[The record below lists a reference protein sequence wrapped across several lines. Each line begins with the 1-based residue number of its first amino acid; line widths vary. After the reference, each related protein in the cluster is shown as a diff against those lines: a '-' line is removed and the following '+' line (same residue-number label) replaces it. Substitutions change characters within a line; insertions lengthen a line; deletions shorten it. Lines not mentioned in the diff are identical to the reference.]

1 MSALIIIACFGVL
14 AMMAEVFHYKKAII
28 PLMVIGLL
36 AGFCANITEWNT
48 FQSYYGHMFLA
59 DNYTIAFSSL
69 VIFITLLWTLMA
81 KTYFTSESS
90 RAEHASLILFAL
102 CGAII
107 MIGFGDLTM
116 LFIGLEILSIS
127 LYVLAG
133 SDKKNI
139 RSNEA
144 GLKYFLMGAF
154 ATGFLLFGIA
164 LIYGAT
170 VTFNLMQIR
179 EVLLQSNTV
188 PEFVYAGILMM
199 MIGLTFKV
207 AAVPFHFWA
216 PDVYE
221 GSPTLITAFMSTVVK
236 TAAFAAFYRLFSTCF
251 PTTSEWWTSLIAI
264 ISALSMIVGNVLAVY
279 QKSFKRMLA
288 YSSIAHAG
296 YMLMALVALDQS
308 SAAAIFI
315 YAAAYSFASL
325 GAFACLNAMSV
336 NGDESVSAI
345 AGLGKQKP
353 FIAVL
358 LSILMV
364 SMAGIPP
371 VAGFFAK
378 YYIFYGAL
386 QSGFIWLV
394 VIAIISSLIGVYYY
408 FRVIYTLF
416 AVNSSSIETNF
427 FNKIDPAVLVMCA
440 VLTLLIGVA
449 PSLLQMLF
457 K

>member
-1 MSALIIIACFGVL
+1 
-14 AMMAEVFHYKKAII
+14 MMAEVFHFKKAITF
-28 PLMVIGLL
+28 LMITGLI
-36 AGFCANITEWNT
+36 AGFVVNVMEWNT
-48 FQSYYGHMFLA
+48 FQSYYNYMFLS
-59 DNYTIAFSSL
+59 DNYAVAFIGL
-69 VIFITLLWTLMA
+69 VIFITLLWVLMSQN
-81 KTYFTSESS
+81 YFASESS
-90 RAEHASLILFAL
+90 RVEHASLILFAL
-102 CGAII
+102 SGAII
-107 MIGFGDLTM
+107 MIGYSDLTM
-116 LFIGLEILSIS
+116 FFIGLEILSIS

-170 VTFNLMQIR
+170 ATFNLLEIR
-179 EVLLQSNTV
+179 ERLMQFNTV
-188 PEFVYAGILMM
+188 PGFVYAGILMM
-199 MIGLTFKV
+199 MIGLTFKI

-251 PTTSEWWTSLIAI
+251 SGMSEWWISLIAV
-264 ISALSMIVGNVLAVY
+264 ISGLSMIVGNVMAVY
-279 QKSFKRMLA
+279 QQSFKRMLA

-296 YMLMALVALDQS
+296 YMLMAIVAINQT
-308 SAAAIFI
+308 SAGAIFL
-315 YAAAYSFASL
+315 YAAAYSFASI
-325 GAFACLNAMSV
+325 GAFACLNAMSI
-336 NGDESVSAI
+336 NGDENVSAL
-345 AGLGKQKP
+345 AGIGKQKP

-358 LSILMV
+358 LSIMML

-378 YYIFYGAL
+378 YYIFYSAL
-386 QSGFIWLV
+386 QSGHVWLV
-394 VIAIISSLIGVYYY
+394 IVAIISSLIGVYYY

-416 AVNSSSIETNF
+416 AVNPTAGNKSF
-427 FNKIDPAVLVMCA
+427 FNEMHPAILAMCA
-440 VLTLLIGVA
+440 ILTLLLGVA
-449 PSLLQMLF
+449 PSLLQGLF
-457 K
+457 P